1 MNSITQLN
9 RKDFAELIASKIVQE
24 KDRIKTQYEVSKNK
38 IGFFFIDDLLP
49 PEITTYIYSHF
60 PSHEDMVLKKS
71 LREDKFI
78 AVQMNQ
84 YASVLE

>member
-49 PEITTYIYSHF
+49 AEITTY
-60 PSHEDMVLKKS
+60 V
-71 LREDKFI
+71 
-78 AVQMNQ
+78 
-84 YASVLE
+84 

>member
-1 MNSITQLN
+1 MNTITQLN

-49 PEITTYIYSHF
+49 AEITTYVYSRF
-60 PSHEDMVLKKS
+60 PSHKDMVLKKNFEKISS
-71 LREDKFI
+71 LQFK
-78 AVQMNQ
+78 
-84 YASVLE
+84 